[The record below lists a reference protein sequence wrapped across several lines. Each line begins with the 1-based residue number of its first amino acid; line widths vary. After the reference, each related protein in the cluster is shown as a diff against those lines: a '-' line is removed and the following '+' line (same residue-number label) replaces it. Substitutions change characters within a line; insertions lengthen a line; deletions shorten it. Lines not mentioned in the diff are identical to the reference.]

1 MWWHG
6 FTLFEALSA
15 TYTQEHLKS
24 GLPIT
29 IYTLPPI
36 GDLRAGRKMTQWV
49 GLASL
54 EMESL
59 LVLEFS
65 MLLALALLVLHLLP
79 LRTSIDHLKS
89 SLLPYNHTCVENLGI
104 DNGKKM
110 KVFGE
115 IIQPYVL
122 TASEFPLHASLF
134 QCLTSNYRRHFSSCL
149 KPTPSLW
156 LISSAF
162 SSLRISF
169 ISGVLSAPKHTAPC
183 RLNLFFQC

>member
-1 MWWHG
+1 MTW
-6 FTLFEALSA
+6 
-15 TYTQEHLKS
+15 
-24 GLPIT
+24 
-29 IYTLPPI
+29 IY
-36 GDLRAGRKMTQWV
+36 
-49 GLASL
+49 SL
-54 EMESL
+54 WSFISNLHSRISQVWNPYNNLHFAFNWRSEGWEEKDPTSWISISRNGQSL

-79 LRTSIDHLKS
+79 LRTSTDHLKS
-89 SLLPYNHTCVENLGI
+89 SLLPYHHTCVENLGI
-104 DNGKKM
+104 DNGKEM

-134 QCLTSNYRRHFSSCL
+134 QCLTSNYRRHFASCL

-169 ISGVLSAPKHTAPC
+169 LSGVLSAPKHTAPC